1 MCGCLGFREKLLF
14 PEAAV
19 LAYGSKNRKVRSGER
34 ERAAA
39 IFALTDLGG
48 GKRRNLHA
56 NEKFFPFLFLQHQQL
71 KSCSSLEFFY
81 ASENVFEF
89 ERKQTLFNWR

>member
-1 MCGCLGFREKLLF
+1 MEVKIAKL
-14 PEAAV
+14 EAGA
-19 LAYGSKNRKVRSGER
+19 R

-56 NEKFFPFLFLQHQQL
+56 NEKFFPSCFCNMIFFSVAYQ
-71 KSCSSLEFFY
+71 KSYKKKKDKRNRISDSF
-81 ASENVFEF
+81 
-89 ERKQTLFNWR
+89 T